1 MKTYLKTAA
10 LLFLTCTVG
19 GGARVQAQQFPEPGE
34 EEGFH
39 AIFNGKNF
47 DGWTYDPVYWKV
59 ENGVMTGVVTEATLL
74 KNNSFIFWTE
84 EQPADFELK
93 MDFKV
98 SAKGNSGINYRSAI
112 FPDVPF
118 ALKGYQ
124 LDIDGEKR
132 WMGQNYE
139 ERGRTFLALRGQVS
153 QVENDA
159 KPYVAGSTGSAD
171 ELGALIKDGEWNEAH
186 VIARGHTL
194 IHLINGRV
202 MSVVVDRDAANRTDK
217 GYIGMQ
223 VHVGPPMK
231 IEFRNIRLKKE
242 TAEAE

>member
-1 MKTYLKTAA
+1 MKTYFKTVA
-10 LLFLTCTVG
+10 LLLLTCLIS
-19 GGARVQAQQFPEPGE
+19 GARAQAQQFPEPKE
-34 EEGFH
+34 EEGFRP
-39 AIFNGKNF
+39 IFNGKNF

-98 SAKGNSGINYRSAI
+98 SAKGNSGINYRSSI

-139 ERGRTFLALRGQVS
+139 ERGRTFLALRGQLTL
-153 QVENDA
+153 VEDNV
-159 KPYVAGSTGSAD
+159 KPYVTGSAGSPE
-171 ELGALIKDGEWNEAH
+171 ELGALIKDDEWNEAH

-202 MSVVVDRDAANRTDK
+202 MSIVVDRDLTNRTGK

-242 TAEAE
+242 AAKSE